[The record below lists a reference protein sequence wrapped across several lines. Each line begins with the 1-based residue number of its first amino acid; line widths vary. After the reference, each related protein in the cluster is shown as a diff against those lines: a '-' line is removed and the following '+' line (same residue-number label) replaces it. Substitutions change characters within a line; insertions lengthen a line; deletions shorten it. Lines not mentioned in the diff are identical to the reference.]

1 MLQFVNRKVEIEAL
15 HQLAEKPGLVVV
27 FGRRRHGKTR
37 FLREWLTQV
46 GGYYAQAIEGT
57 THLQLTHLV
66 EDLQNQIKFPVPPQN
81 WSQFFQLMDSF
92 KEPMI
97 ICIDEFPY
105 LVQSNSSLPSLIQKW
120 WDHRKNKKISLILSG
135 SSRSMMDEIFLNRQA
150 PLFGRSV
157 RELNIGPMGYTDFC
171 HAVGLKCQ
179 QEESILLFSLT
190 GGIPKYWELLNP
202 KKDVIYNAN
211 ELFFSYSSIME
222 NEPKKWLEDDQ
233 VKGTMPLSVLEVI
246 GRGAHRPS
254 EIAARINTKQV
265 NLTRVFENL
274 VEFGFI
280 KKEVPFGESQKNV
293 KRTVYNITDPTLN
306 FWFQVFSPHRSRWQ
320 SYSNNQKYQLIRSN
334 ASHLFEQMVRSKL
347 NAFRYWQTEIELD
360 VVYEFKNHLHVGEVK
375 FCFLKEKERESII
388 KNLEA
393 RWVIAHLAKKW
404 PKPSFKVFDLNYLS
418 DLK

>member
-1 MLQFVNRKVEIEAL
+1 MRFVNRKNELTAL
-15 HQLAEKPGLVVV
+15 HQLEEKPGLVVV

-37 FLREWLTQV
+37 FLREWLTQTR
-46 GGYYAQAIEGT
+46 GYYAQAIEGA
-57 THLQLTHLV
+57 THLQLSYLV

-92 KEPMI
+92 KEPMV

-120 WDHRKNKKISLILSG
+120 WDHRKNKKLSLILSG

-157 RELNIGPMGYTDFC
+157 KQLNIGPMGYVDFC
-171 HAVGLKCQ
+171 NAIGLKQQ

-190 GGIPKYWELLNP
+190 GGIPKYWELINP
-202 KKDVIYNAN
+202 KKDVVFNAN

-233 VKGTMPLSVLEVI
+233 INGTMPLSVLEVI

-254 EIAARINTKQV
+254 EIATRINTKQA

-274 VEFGFI
+274 AEFGFI
-280 KKEVPFGESQKNV
+280 KKEIPFGESPKNA
-293 KRTVYNITDPTLN
+293 KRTIYNITDPTLN

-320 SYSNNQKYQLIRSN
+320 SYSNNKKSQLIRAN
-334 ASHLFEQMVRSKL
+334 ASHLFEQMVRSNF
-347 NAFRYWQTEIELD
+347 NALRYWQPEMELD
-360 VVYEFKNHLHVGEVK
+360 MVYELNKHLYVGEVK
-375 FCFLKEKERESII
+375 FSFLKETERRSIL
-388 KNLEA
+388 KSFEN
-393 RWVIAHLAKKW
+393 RWVLSHLSKKW
-404 PKPSFKVFDLNYLS
+404 PKPSFEVFDLNFLS
-418 DLK
+418 ELK